1 MKTILAIHQ
10 KFRHRLN
17 DDWTYGN
24 GELAEATDIKKL
36 SPAILVP
43 CKMLKDVLQSRKTQT

>member
-1 MKTILAIHQ
+1 MKTMLAIYQ

-24 GELAEATDIKKL
+24 SELLEATDIKKL

-43 CKMLKDVLQSRKTQT
+43 CKMLKDVFQSRKTQT

>member
-1 MKTILAIHQ
+1 MKTMLAIYQ

-24 GELAEATDIKKL
+24 GELVEATDIKKL

-43 CKMLKDVLQSRKTQT
+43 CKMLKDVFQSRKTQT